1 MRLLHTSDWH
11 LGQKFIYNDRE
22 TEHQL
27 ALDWLIET
35 IREQRVEALII
46 AGDIFDI
53 GNPPNYARRMYF
65 RFLASLKDSPCRH
78 IICIGGNH
86 DSPSMLDAPKELLF
100 ALNVHV
106 VGSASDTPEEQI
118 LELYD
123 PKGALEAVVAA
134 VPFLRDRDI
143 RASQI
148 GESGQERIERIRLG
162 IAQHYD
168 KMGQLAQAYR
178 DHEVPLIVT
187 GHLYAA
193 GSSASDRQDNIY
205 LGDVNNIRA
214 EQFPAVFD
222 YVALG
227 HIHRAQTIGGQ
238 AHIRYSGSLLPLSF
252 SEVLDEKIVYV
263 VDFEK
268 NNLKEIHTLPVPLFR
283 RLKTIEGTLEEVQE
297 KLEQFHL
304 RHQQDPLT
312 PWVEIILHAEKPLP
326 DIHNYLA
333 EFTQSFHL
341 ELLKVRLVHA
351 KNTQPLME
359 QSVSLDELE
368 PLAVFE
374 QKCLAEGFDS
384 EDLQQLISTFRELLD
399 WVQELDEEP
408 SV

>member
-22 TEHQL
+22 AEHQL

-35 IREQRVEALII
+35 IHEQQVEALII

-65 RFLASLKDSPCRH
+65 RFLASLQDSPCRH

-86 DSPSMLDAPKELLF
+86 DSPSMLDAPKELLV

-106 VGSASDTPEEQI
+106 VGSASDLPQEQI

-123 PKGALEAVVAA
+123 STGKLEAVVAA

-143 RASQI
+143 RASQV
-148 GESGQERIERIRLG
+148 GESGQERIERIRMG
-162 IAQHYD
+162 IVQHYE
-168 KMGQLAQAYR
+168 KMGDLAQTYR
-178 DHEVPLIVT
+178 DQAVPLIVT

-193 GSSASDRQDNIY
+193 GSTASERQDNIY
-205 LGDVNNIRA
+205 LGDVNNIQA
-214 EQFPAVFD
+214 DQFPTVFD

-238 AHIRYSGSLLPLSF
+238 EHIRYSGSLIPLSF
-252 SEVLDEKIVYV
+252 SEVLDEKVVYII
-263 VDFEK
+263 DFEK
-268 NNLKEIHTLPVPLFR
+268 NKIGEIRTVPVPLFR
-283 RLKTIEGTLEEVQE
+283 RLKTIEGNLEEIQE
-297 KLEQFHL
+297 KLEQFQL
-304 RHQQDPLT
+304 RHQEDPLT
-312 PWVEIILHAEKPLP
+312 PWVEIMLHSEKPLP

-333 EFTQSFHL
+333 EFTQGFHL
-341 ELLKVRLVHA
+341 ELLKVRIA
-351 KNTQPLME
+351 QANQQKPLME

-374 QKCLAEGFDS
+374 QKCQAEGY
-384 EDLQQLISTFRELLD
+384 EPEEVEQLKSTFRELLD